1 MTQPAAPPAPTHRQI
16 LVILSGLMLGMFLA
30 ALDQTIV
37 GTSIRTIADDL
48 QGLSMQAWA
57 TTAYLITATVSTP
70 LYGKLSDIYGRKPWF
85 ITAITVFVIGSL
97 ACTVVTSMEQLA
109 AARALQGLG
118 AGGLM
123 SLALTII
130 ADLVPPRE
138 RPKYQ
143 GYFLAVFGT
152 SSVLGPVIGGFF
164 AGQDTILGIA
174 GWRWVFLV
182 NVPIGALA
190 LVVVAKV
197 LTVPHAR
204 LNHRI
209 DYWGAAFLCLAVVP
223 FLLVAEQ
230 GRVWGW
236 GSAVSIACYA
246 LGALGL
252 VGFIAVER
260 RMGDEALI
268 PLRLFSDSAFSYTII
283 TGAILGVGMF
293 GGISMIPQYL
303 QIVRGY
309 SPTDAGLMMLPMMLG
324 IMAASITAGRV
335 TAKTGRYK
343 VFPIIGTALV
353 VISLVLF
360 HLVGVSTPIWLVL
373 AYMALFGLGLGNC
386 MQTLTVAAQNAV
398 PFRDMGVATAGVT
411 FFRQLGGTLGVAV
424 FLSLLFST
432 VADNIATAFRS
443 ALADPGFQAAL
454 ADPAVRANPV
464 NAPVFEAIASG
475 GHGGVLDDSS
485 FLLTIDPRL
494 ALPFQQGFTESIQLV
509 FLVGAFVMALAF
521 VTALFIKE
529 IPLRTHSP
537 AQEAAMAADE
547 EQRAATS

>member
-1 MTQPAAPPAPTHRQI
+1 MTQTGPTHRQI
-16 LVILSGLMLGMFLA
+16 LVVMSGLMLGMFLA

-37 GTSIRTIADDL
+37 GTAIRTIADDL
-48 QGLSMQAWA
+48 HGLSMQAWA
-57 TTAYLITATVSTP
+57 TTAYLVTATVSTP

-85 ITAITVFVIGSL
+85 TTAISVFVVGSL
-97 ACTVVTSMEQLA
+97 ACTLVDTMGQLA

-130 ADLVPPRE
+130 ADMVPPRE
-138 RPKYQ
+138 RPRYQ

-164 AGQDTILGIA
+164 AGQESILGIT

-197 LTVPHAR
+197 LNVPHTR
-204 LNHRI
+204 RDHRI

-223 FLLVAEQ
+223 LLLVAEQ
-230 GRVWGW
+230 GRAWGW
-236 GSAVSIACYA
+236 ASPVSVLCYV
-246 LGALGL
+246 LGAVGL
-252 VGFIAVER
+252 VGFLLVER

-268 PLRLFSDSAFSYTII
+268 PLRLFRTSTFAMTIVV
-283 TGAILGVGMF
+283 GVILGVGMF

-324 IMAASITAGRV
+324 IMTASITSGRL

-353 VISLVLF
+353 VVSLLLF
-360 HLVGVSTPIWLVL
+360 HGVEVDTPIWLVL
-373 AYMALFGLGLGNC
+373 AYMGLFGLGLGNC
-386 MQTLTVAAQNAV
+386 MNTLTVSAQNAV
-398 PFRDMGVATAGVT
+398 PFGDMGVATASVT

-432 VADNIATAFRS
+432 VADNIARAFRAAS
-443 ALADPGFQAAL
+443 ADPGFQAAL
-454 ADPAVRANPV
+454 ADPAVRANPA
-464 NAPVFEAIASG
+464 NAPVFEALASG

-485 FLLTIDPRL
+485 FLLTVDPRL

-509 FLVGAFVMALAF
+509 FLTGAGVMALAF
-521 VTALFIKE
+521 VVAFFIKE
-529 IPLRTHSP
+529 IPLRMHSA
-537 AQEAAMAADE
+537 AQAAALAE
-547 EQRAATS
+547 KEG